1 MGKYDLIQK
10 EINAMLKIY
19 GSMDT
24 LSYLSINV
32 ALIAL
37 AERTHIDDLKG
48 AVNNVIDDIYGESMG
63 KVSKGNAYR
72 RLQ

>member
-48 AVNNVIDDIYGESMG
+48 AVNNVIDDIYEESMDKMSQG
-63 KVSKGNAYR
+63 SAYR
-72 RLQ
+72 SIQ